1 MRRLILPLRKRRMGE
16 DLPMSGL
23 DDSERA
29 KILGLKA
36 ARLWKF
42 EIPERDRA

>member
-1 MRRLILPLRKRRMGE
+1 MGE

-23 DDSERA
+23 NESERA
-29 KILGLKA
+29 KIPGLNA